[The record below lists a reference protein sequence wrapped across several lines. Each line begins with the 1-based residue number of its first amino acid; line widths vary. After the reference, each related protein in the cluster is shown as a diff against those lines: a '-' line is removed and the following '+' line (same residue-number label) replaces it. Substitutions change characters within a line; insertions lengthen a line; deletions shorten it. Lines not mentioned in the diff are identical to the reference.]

1 MDKKIFQEL
10 FEAAK
15 KAREH
20 SYSPISNFKVGAAF
34 YNAAGNVYAG
44 TNVEEAAFN
53 LSIHA
58 EQNAIGQMVAKEGR
72 TKITHLVVIGGEPGD
87 GTVCAPCGHCRQLL
101 LEFADDDLEIVA
113 AGPDG
118 DVRLETTLGALMPHA
133 FRLNN
138 FL

>member
-1 MDKKIFQEL
+1 MRADEVFPAGRV
-10 FEAAK
+10 F
-15 KAREH
+15 
-20 SYSPISNFKVGAAF
+20 PFGA
-34 YNAAGNVYAG
+34 
-44 TNVEEAAFN
+44 
-53 LSIHA
+53 
-58 EQNAIGQMVAKEGR
+58 
-72 TKITHLVVIGGEPGD
+72 GGIPWRRRMLP
-87 GTVCAPCGHCRQLL
+87 TVWSDSRLL